1 MFAILAENL
10 FVQQDEKNGYLLKIG
25 DFGSVR
31 MPGAQT
37 EMTAWTP
44 EYCTPEMAR
53 LFLKRNFP
61 GLLENLEIL
70 LSEQEIEETLQP
82 KTDMFSAGLV
92 VMFMY
97 VGEHVL
103 NQSITRAIADIT
115 DNEKRKQ
122 ILLFVSSNLIYGG
135 CLVMKFSIIFKI
147 SKMIYLAMKI
157 INCHLSKKKKKKIL
171 LQNLNVYL

>member
-1 MFAILAENL
+1 MMNFSAILAENL
-10 FVQQDEKNGYLLKIG
+10 FVQEDEKNGYLLKIG

-53 LFLKRNFP
+53 LFLKRNCP
-61 GLLENLEIL
+61 GVLENLGIL

-92 VMFMY
+92 VLFMY
-97 VGEHVL
+97 AGEHVL

-122 ILLFVSSNLIYGG
+122 ILLSVSSNLIYGG
-135 CLVMKFSIIFKI
+135 CMVI
-147 SKMIYLAMKI
+147 
-157 INCHLSKKKKKKIL
+157 
-171 LQNLNVYL
+171 